1 MNPLLVAI
9 SFVALA
15 STNAHGQ
22 MFESDSKR
30 FGNPK
35 MDIVLKEVERR
46 ERSSVIDIEISKV
59 GSSVGS
65 SFFIVCSLRQLAQL
79 RGAYRYVVKLEKTP
93 KSGQMLVG
101 FLRHPSDNPADV
113 GPEFANLAGKDIVDL
128 NQFAQICGA
137 FG

>member
-1 MNPLLVAI
+1 MNPLLAAI
-9 SFVALA
+9 SFLALA
-15 STNAHGQ
+15 CTDAHGQ

-65 SFFIVCSLRQLAQL
+65 SFFILCSLRQLAQL
-79 RGAYRYVVKLEKTP
+79 RGAYRYVVTLEKTP
-93 KSGQMLVG
+93 KYGQMLVG
-101 FLRHPSDNPADV
+101 FLRSPSNNPADA
-113 GPEFANLAGKDIVDL
+113 GPEFSNLAHKDIVDL
-128 NQFAQICGA
+128 NQFAPVCGA
-137 FG
+137 FD